1 MLKVSEEM
9 RKVLFSLG
17 MSTCLLI
24 GCAPEESQLEIK
36 EDVQLEKEEPVEE
49 QELYNLK
56 HIEELFRNGETD
68 EVIRLIDAGKVN
80 KYVDVNAVR
89 SYLEFLNS
97 TEPVS
102 LKAGKLMDEI
112 EYGYSGVLSTEIK
125 EAIYLPH
132 EPDSIIT
139 FVFQDRKGYDELN
152 WKYNEGNAYRDA
164 REFQELNARVEVEK
178 YQKEKLIEAAKGQN
192 SHIGM
197 TKEEVEASLWGKPER
212 INRTVTAYGTRE
224 QWVYGNRQYLYFTD
238 GILTSFQDQQ

>member
-24 GCAPEESQLEIK
+24 GCAPEESQLGINE
-36 EDVQLEKEEPVEE
+36 EVQLEKEEPVEE
-49 QELYNLK
+49 EELYNLK
-56 HIEELFRNGETD
+56 HIEELFRNGEID

-139 FVFQDRKGYDELN
+139 FVFKDRKGYDELD

-192 SHIGM
+192 PHIGM

-238 GILTSFQDQQ
+238 GILTSFQD